1 MTKRVSNSRR
11 ILKELCKCTGTRGRC
26 TRPNGGTHRVCSG
39 DVAPRAAV
47 YPFELRGAV
56 LTCPRNQVRDS
67 ESFVSFISGMLLKPD
82 ESRTV
87 RHILKKAHNL
97 QGRRSMLMSS
107 TESEGGARATVHR
120 WLRAAVSCRPSK
132 FSCPGPAELPGSG
145 AMAKR
150 RR

>member
-1 MTKRVSNSRR
+1 MGRGVPKTRSSHPMQSDGLRYFLHELTGGVFSRSR
-11 ILKELCKCTGTRGRC
+11 HSVQPFTRLSYAALYS
-26 TRPNGGTHRVCSG
+26 H
-39 DVAPRAAV
+39 AP
-47 YPFELRGAV
+47 
-56 LTCPRNQVRDS
+56 QVRDS

-150 RR
+150 RS